1 VALKRSFISV
11 LALIRTHRPDI
22 EDPEAM
28 ILAGAIVVDGR
39 IVTNPRGLVP
49 KDASLTVRVP
59 ARMRG
64 GDKLRAALTTFS
76 IDVDGRV
83 ALDVG
88 AASGGFTKA
97 LLDGGA
103 RRVYAVDVGH
113 GQLPG
118 SLRQDDRVVVMER
131 TNIADLDTERVPEP
145 LDVVTLDL
153 SYLSVASAVPQLGR
167 LRFAGSASL
176 VALIKPMFE
185 LHLQSLPPDARLA
198 EAVHAASDGVTAAGW
213 TVESFFP
220 SPVRGRR
227 GAVEF
232 LLHATWRPRD
242 GSERSRS

>member
-1 VALKRSFISV
+1 
-11 LALIRTHRPDI
+11 
-22 EDPEAM
+22 
-28 ILAGAIVVDGR
+28 
-39 IVTNPRGLVP
+39 
-49 KDASLTVRVP
+49 
-59 ARMRG
+59 MRG

-176 VALIKPMFE
+176 VALINPPCSNCTYSRCRPTRDSPKPSTRPRTVSPLRDGRSSRSS
-185 LHLQSLPPDARLA
+185 LHPSADAEAPSSSCCTRHGGHVTALNDRDYDAVPDDDARPA
-198 EAVHAASDGVTAAGW
+198 EL
-213 TVESFFP
+213 
-220 SPVRGRR
+220 GRR
-227 GAVEF
+227 ARSAAVRAVYAGVERE
-232 LLHATWRPRD
+232 WRNWQTR
-242 GSERSRS
+242 RT